1 MGVILQ
7 DFIHIHIMLSR
18 MRSNLIVRRE
28 DMERFD
34 IYGDIAER
42 TDGDIYAGVV
52 GPVRTGKSTFI
63 KRFMELLVLPNI
75 ENKYKKERAKDEL
88 PLSGAGKTIMTTE
101 PKFVP
106 NEAVEL
112 TLRENVNF
120 KVRMVDC
127 VGYLVKGAIGH
138 IEDEIPRM
146 VTTPWYE
153 KEIPFEEAAEIG
165 TRKVMT
171 DHSTIGL
178 VVTTDGSITDIDRSN
193 YIKAEERVIYELKE
207 LGKPFVIILNTKHPE
222 LDSTIALRESLEE
235 KYEVSVVVLDCLNME
250 VEGIE
255 KVFEKLLFEFPVK
268 EITIDLPGWIEGLPR
283 NHWIKTNILE
293 ALKESIQ
300 ELQKLNEVDG
310 SLRLL
315 NQLDIIKKVDIKEI
329 KLGEGVV
336 NVELIIDDGLFYQV
350 LNEMTG
356 YDIDG
361 DYQILGLINKLAHI
375 KKEYD
380 KIEDALTEAN
390 EIGYGLVSPS
400 LEEMELAEPEIY
412 KQGNR
417 FGVKLKAKA
426 PSLHLLRCDITT
438 EVSPLIGTEKQS
450 EELVKYFLDEFEG
463 DPTKI
468 WESNLFGKSLYDL
481 VNEQLQGKLSTMP
494 DDARNKMRRALERI
508 INDGSGGLIC
518 III

>member
-1 MGVILQ
+1 
-7 DFIHIHIMLSR
+7 
-18 MRSNLIVRRE
+18 
-28 DMERFD
+28 MEGFD
-34 IYGDIAER
+34 IYKDIAER
-42 TDGDIYAGVV
+42 TQGDIYAGIV

-63 KRFMELLVLPNI
+63 KKFMELLVLPNI

-112 TLRENVNF
+112 ILKENLKF

-127 VGYLVKGAIGH
+127 VGYLVKGALGH
-138 IEDEIPRM
+138 IEEDIPRM

-153 KEIPFEEAAEIG
+153 KEIPFEEAAEMG
-165 TRKVMT
+165 TRKVIT
-171 DHSTIGL
+171 DHSTIGI

-193 YIKAEERVIYELKE
+193 YIKAEERVISELKE
-207 LGKPFVIILNTKHPE
+207 LDKPFVIVLNTKHPN

-235 KYEVSVVVLDCLNME
+235 KYGVSVVIVDCLNMDIGD
-250 VEGIE
+250 VE

-268 EITIDLPGWIEGLPR
+268 EISINLPGWIEGLPR
-283 NHWIKTNILE
+283 SHWIKNGILE
-293 ALKESIQ
+293 SIKESIQ
-300 ELQKLNEVDG
+300 TLQKLNQVDS
-310 SLRLL
+310 SLKSL
-315 NQLDIIKKVDIKEI
+315 NQLDIIKTVNIEEI
-329 KLGEGVV
+329 NLGEGVV
-336 NVELIIDDGLFYQV
+336 NVDLLIDDDLFYDV
-350 LNEMTG
+350 INEMTG
-356 YDIDG
+356 FNIEG
-361 DYQILGLINKLAHI
+361 DYQILSLINRLAQT

-380 KIEDALTEAN
+380 KIEMALSDAN

-400 LEEMELAEPEIY
+400 LEELELAEPEIY
-412 KQGNR
+412 RQGNK

-450 EELVKYFLDEFEG
+450 EELVKYFLDEFEE
-463 DPTKI
+463 DPSKI
-468 WESNLFGKSLYDL
+468 WQSNLFGKSLYDL
-481 VNEQLQGKLSTMP
+481 VNEQLQGKLNTMP
-494 DDARNKMRRALERI
+494 DDARHKMRRALERI

>member
-1 MGVILQ
+1 M
-7 DFIHIHIMLSR
+7 D
-18 MRSNLIVRRE
+18 
-28 DMERFD
+28 RFD
-34 IYGDIAER
+34 IYKDIAER
-42 TDGDIYAGVV
+42 TEGDIYAGIV

-75 ENKYKKERAKDEL
+75 ENKYKKERAIDEL

-112 TLRENVNF
+112 TLKENVKF

-127 VGYLVKGAIGH
+127 VGYLVKGALGH

-165 TRKVMT
+165 TRKVIA
-171 DHSTIGL
+171 DHSTIGI

-193 YIKAEERVIYELKE
+193 YIKAEERVVSELKE
-207 LGKPFVIILNTKHPE
+207 LEKPFVIILNTKHPN

-235 KYEVSVVVLDCLNME
+235 KYGVSVLTIDCLKMDIE
-250 VEGIE
+250 DVE

-268 EITIDLPGWIEGLPR
+268 EITVNLPGWIEGLPR
-283 NHWIKTNILE
+283 SHWIKMGIFDSIR
-293 ALKESIQ
+293 ESIKT
-300 ELQKLNEVDG
+300 LQKLNEVEY
-310 SLRLL
+310 SLETL
-315 NQLDIIKKVDIKEI
+315 NELDIVEKIDIKEI
-329 KLGEGVV
+329 NLGEGVV
-336 NVELIIDDGLFYQV
+336 NVDLVIDNELFYQV
-350 LNEMTG
+350 LKEMTG
-356 YDIDG
+356 YKIEG
-361 DYQILGLINKLAHI
+361 DYQILGLVNKLAHT

-380 KIEDALTEAN
+380 RIERALIEAN

-400 LEEMELAEPEIY
+400 LEDLELAEPEIY
-412 KQGNR
+412 RQGNR

-450 EELVKYFLDEFEG
+450 EELVKYFLDEFEE
-463 DPTKI
+463 DPSKI
-468 WESNLFGKSLYDL
+468 WQSNLFGKSLYDL
-481 VNEQLQGKLSTMP
+481 VNEQLQGKLNSMP
-494 DDARNKMRRALERI
+494 EDARHKMRRALERI
-508 INDGSGGLIC
+508 INDGNGGLIC

>member
-1 MGVILQ
+1 
-7 DFIHIHIMLSR
+7 
-18 MRSNLIVRRE
+18 
-28 DMERFD
+28 MERFD
-34 IYGDIAER
+34 IYKDIAER
-42 TDGDIYAGVV
+42 TDGDIYAGIV

-75 ENKYKKERAKDEL
+75 DNRHKKERAKDEL

-112 TLRENVNF
+112 TLKDNVKF

-127 VGYLVKGAIGH
+127 VGYLVKGALGH
-138 IEDEIPRM
+138 EENDIPRM

-165 TRKVMT
+165 TRKVIA
-171 DHSTIGL
+171 DHSTIGI
-178 VVTTDGSITDIDRSN
+178 VITTDGSITDIERSN
-193 YIKAEERVIYELKE
+193 YIKSEERVVKELKE
-207 LGKPFVIILNTKHPE
+207 LEKPFLIILNSKHPN

-235 KYEVSVVVLDCLNME
+235 KYGVSVVAVDCLNME
-250 VEGIE
+250 IDDVE
-255 KVFEKLLFEFPVK
+255 KLFEKLLLEFPVK
-268 EITIDLPGWIEGLPR
+268 EVNINLPGWIEGLPR
-283 NHWIKTNILE
+283 NHWIKSNILE
-293 ALKESIQ
+293 SLKESIQ
-300 ELQKLNEVDG
+300 TLQKLNEVTNC
-310 SLRLL
+310 LNPL
-315 NQLDIIKKVDIKEI
+315 NQLDIIKEVNLKQIN
-329 KLGEGVV
+329 LGEGVV
-336 NVELIIDDGLFYQV
+336 YSDVVIEEGLFYKI

-356 YDIDG
+356 YTIEG
-361 DYQILGLINKLAHI
+361 DHQILGLVSKLAQT
-375 KKEYD
+375 KKAYD
-380 KIEDALTEAN
+380 KIEKALTEAK

-400 LEEMELAEPEIY
+400 LEELELAEPEIY
-412 KQGNR
+412 RQGNR

-426 PSLHLLRCDITT
+426 PSLHLLRADITT

-450 EELVKYFLDEFEG
+450 EELVQYFLSEFEE

-468 WESNLFGKSLYDL
+468 WQSNIFGKSLYDL

-494 DDARNKMRRALERI
+494 EDARQKIRRTLERI

>member
-1 MGVILQ
+1 MV
-7 DFIHIHIMLSR
+7 DK
-18 MRSNLIVRRE
+18 
-28 DMERFD
+28 FD
-34 IYGDIAER
+34 IYKDIAER

-75 ENKYKKERAKDEL
+75 ENKYKRERAKDEL

-112 TLRENVNF
+112 TLKENVKF

-127 VGYLVKGAIGH
+127 VGYLVKGALGH
-138 IEDEIPRM
+138 TEEDIPRM
-146 VTTPWYE
+146 VSTPWHE
-153 KEIPFEEAAEIG
+153 KDIPFEEAAEIG
-165 TRKVMT
+165 TRKVIT
-171 DHSTIGL
+171 DHSTIGI

-193 YIKAEERVIYELKE
+193 YIKAEERVVSELKE
-207 LGKPFVIILNTKHPE
+207 LKKPFIILLNTKHPN

-235 KYEVSVVVLDCLNME
+235 KYGVSVLIVDCLNMDITD
-250 VEGIE
+250 VERI
-255 KVFEKLLFEFPVK
+255 FEKLLFEFPVR
-268 EITIDLPGWIEGLPR
+268 EITINLPGWIEGLPR
-283 NHWIKTNILE
+283 NHKIKSSILNS
-293 ALKESIQ
+293 LKESIQ
-300 ELQKLNEVDG
+300 RIQKLNEVDD
-310 SLRLL
+310 SLRALAD
-315 NQLDIIKKVDIKEI
+315 LDIVKEVDIKEI

-336 NVELIIDDGLFYQV
+336 NVDIVVDDELFYEV

-356 YDIDG
+356 YTIEG
-361 DYQILGLINKLAHI
+361 EYQVLGLISKLAQI

-380 KIEDALTEAN
+380 KIENALNQARET
-390 EIGYGLVSPS
+390 GYGLVSPS
-400 LEEMELAEPEIY
+400 IDEMELAEPEIFR
-412 KQGNR
+412 QGNK

-426 PSLHLLRCDITT
+426 PSLHVMRCDITT

-450 EELVKYFLDEFEG
+450 EEMVKYFLNEFEEEP
-463 DPTKI
+463 DKI
-468 WESNLFGKSLYDL
+468 WQSNLFGKSLYDL
-481 VNEQLQGKLSTMP
+481 VNEQLQGKLNSMP

-508 INDGSGGLIC
+508 INSGSGGMIF

>member
-1 MGVILQ
+1 
-7 DFIHIHIMLSR
+7 
-18 MRSNLIVRRE
+18 
-28 DMERFD
+28 MEGFD
-34 IYGDIAER
+34 IYKDIAER
-42 TDGDIYAGVV
+42 TQGDIYAGIV

-63 KRFMELLVLPNI
+63 KKFMELLVLPNI

-112 TLRENVNF
+112 ILKENLKF

-127 VGYLVKGAIGH
+127 VGYLVKGALGH
-138 IEDEIPRM
+138 IEEDIPRM

-153 KEIPFEEAAEIG
+153 KEIPFEEAAEMG
-165 TRKVMT
+165 TRKVIT
-171 DHSTIGL
+171 DHSTIGI

-193 YIKAEERVIYELKE
+193 YIKAEERVISELKE
-207 LGKPFVIILNTKHPE
+207 LDKPFVIVLNTKHPN

-235 KYEVSVVVLDCLNME
+235 KYGVSVVIVDCLNMDIGD
-250 VEGIE
+250 VE

-268 EITIDLPGWIEGLPR
+268 EISINLPGWIEGLPR
-283 NHWIKTNILE
+283 SHWIKNGILE
-293 ALKESIQ
+293 SIKESIQ
-300 ELQKLNEVDG
+300 TLQKLNQVDS
-310 SLRLL
+310 SLKSL
-315 NQLDIIKKVDIKEI
+315 NQLDIIKTVNIEEI
-329 KLGEGVV
+329 NLGEGVV
-336 NVELIIDDGLFYQV
+336 NVDLLIDDDLFYDV
-350 LNEMTG
+350 INEMTG
-356 YDIDG
+356 FSIEG
-361 DYQILGLINKLAHI
+361 DYQILSLINRLAQT

-380 KIEDALTEAN
+380 KIEMALSDAN

-400 LEEMELAEPEIY
+400 LEELELAEPEIY
-412 KQGNR
+412 RQGNK

-450 EELVKYFLDEFEG
+450 EELVKYFLDEFEE
-463 DPTKI
+463 DPSKI
-468 WESNLFGKSLYDL
+468 WQSNLFGKSLYDL
-481 VNEQLQGKLSTMP
+481 VNEQLQGKLNTMP
-494 DDARNKMRRALERI
+494 DDARHKMRRALERI

>member
-1 MGVILQ
+1 
-7 DFIHIHIMLSR
+7 
-18 MRSNLIVRRE
+18 
-28 DMERFD
+28 MEKFD
-34 IYGDIAER
+34 IYKDIAER
-42 TDGDIYAGVV
+42 TEGDIYAGIV

-63 KRFMELLVLPNI
+63 KRFMELLVIPNI

-112 TLRENVNF
+112 LLKDNVKF

-127 VGYLVKGAIGH
+127 VGYLVKGALGH
-138 IEDEIPRM
+138 IEEDIPRM

-153 KEIPFEEAAEIG
+153 KDIPFEEAAEIG
-165 TRKVMT
+165 TRKVIT
-171 DHSTIGL
+171 DHSTIGI

-193 YIKAEERVIYELKE
+193 YIKAEERVISELKE
-207 LGKPFVIILNTKHPE
+207 LDKPFVIILNTKHPN

-235 KYEVSVVVLDCLNME
+235 KYGVSVVTVDCLNME
-250 VEGIE
+250 IEDVE

-268 EITIDLPGWIEGLPR
+268 EITINLPGWIEGLPR
-283 NHWIKTNILE
+283 NHWIKTSILNS
-293 ALKESIQ
+293 LKESIQ
-300 ELQKLNEVDG
+300 TLQKLNEVDY
-310 SLRLL
+310 SLKAL
-315 NQLDIIKKVDIKEI
+315 NELDIVRTIDIKEI

-336 NVELIIDDGLFYQV
+336 NAELVIDDGLFYKV

-356 YDIDG
+356 YSIEG
-361 DYQILGLINKLAHI
+361 DYQILGLINKLAQT

-380 KIEDALTEAN
+380 KIENALVQAN

-400 LEEMELAEPEIY
+400 LDEMELAEPEIY
-412 KQGNR
+412 RQGNR

-450 EELVKYFLDEFEG
+450 EELVKYFLEEFEG
-463 DPTKI
+463 DPSKI
-468 WESNLFGKSLYDL
+468 WQSNLFGKSLYDL
-481 VNEQLQGKLSTMP
+481 VNEQLQGKLNTMP
-494 DDARNKMRRALERI
+494 DEARHKMRRALERI

-518 III
+518 IIV